1 MMNIDRCS
9 SAPPGLDSP
18 GKESSWPV
26 RNRRRHAATVEFQ
39 NLVMS
44 QFLEV
49 FRRLDSIDARI
60 TPQAKHDPNNVAQH
74 IGKDTA
80 TLVEIEKR
88 VRSMELVLFRTSMH
102 DVQYVDAPVAKHRQ
116 TARILQGT
124 RGTRC

>member
-1 MMNIDRCS
+1 MDIDRCS

-39 NLVMS
+39 TSVMNH
-44 QFLEV
+44 FVEV

-60 TPQAKHDPNNVAQH
+60 TPQAKHDPDNVAQH
-74 IGKDTA
+74 IGKDTT

-88 VRSMELVLFRTSMH
+88 VRSMELFLFRTSLH
-102 DVQYVDAPVAKHRQ
+102 DFQYVDALVAKN
-116 TARILQGT
+116 IDKLEEY
-124 RGTRC
+124 